1 MASHQAGRGRE
12 ERAGAEDFESGL
24 DYGAFA
30 EDDAAED
37 PNRTQALPA
46 SGRDDAG
53 VQHTSALSPEDLAAL
68 RGGDAAAADGRSE
81 RSAERGTPDARE
93 RDIVASRAVPWSD
106 RRPLPGADE
115 LGPLSAAVGARSA
128 SGSSAA
134 DPADRYPQDASA
146 AYAASSSAALQGPTP
161 EERARLPKAGPRVAQ
176 VLLAILAPLA
186 LLLAAV
192 RFVASPAFLWLEY
205 HRPGFPADRF
215 GFDTGDRMHYGSAG
229 LDYVTNLAG
238 SRYLSSLTHQ
248 GEPLFTEAEVS
259 HMTDVKVVLWIA
271 LAALVALVV
280 VCALLIAH
288 LLRTSPGGVR
298 RALFAGALWLPLA
311 LIALAVLAVLG
322 WETFF
327 AGFHSLFFADGTW
340 TFSARDAL
348 IRLYPEQFWVDAA
361 LVVGAIA
368 LIASLVT
375 LVFTWP
381 TRRRREMSADRRG
394 QLLDT
399 RLRWAR
405 EEDSQVR

>member
-1 MASHQAGRGRE
+1 
-12 ERAGAEDFESGL
+12 
-24 DYGAFA
+24 
-30 EDDAAED
+30 
-37 PNRTQALPA
+37 
-46 SGRDDAG
+46 
-53 VQHTSALSPEDLAAL
+53 
-68 RGGDAAAADGRSE
+68 
-81 RSAERGTPDARE
+81 
-93 RDIVASRAVPWSD
+93 
-106 RRPLPGADE
+106 
-115 LGPLSAAVGARSA
+115 
-128 SGSSAA
+128 
-134 DPADRYPQDASA
+134 
-146 AYAASSSAALQGPTP
+146 
-161 EERARLPKAGPRVAQ
+161 
-176 VLLAILAPLA
+176 
-186 LLLAAV
+186 
-192 RFVASPAFLWLEY
+192 
-205 HRPGFPADRF
+205 
-215 GFDTGDRMHYGSAG
+215 
-229 LDYVTNLAG
+229 
-238 SRYLSSLTHQ
+238 
-248 GEPLFTEAEVS
+248 
-259 HMTDVKVVLWIA
+259 
-271 LAALVALVV
+271 
-280 VCALLIAH
+280 
-288 LLRTSPGGVR
+288 GGVR

>member
-24 DYGAFA
+24 DYGAFV
-30 EDDAAED
+30 EDDADHD
-37 PNRTQALPA
+37 PNRTQVLPSSA
-46 SGRDDAG
+46 QDDAG
-53 VQHTSALSPEDLAAL
+53 AQHTSALSPEDLAAL
-68 RGGDAAAADGRSE
+68 RGGDRDRDGIHDGGR
-81 RSAERGTPDARE
+81 D
-93 RDIVASRAVPWSD
+93 RDIVASRDVPASE
-106 RRPLPGADE
+106 RRPLPGADQ

-128 SGSSAA
+128 AGSSAA
-134 DPADRYPQDASA
+134 APGADGPVDRYPQDRTA
-146 AYAASSSAALQGPTP
+146 AYAASSSAALEGPTP

-192 RFVASPAFLWLEY
+192 RFVASPVFLWLEY

-215 GFDTGDRMHYGSAG
+215 GFDTADRMHYGSAG

-238 SRYLSSLTHQ
+238 PRYLSSLTHQ
-248 GEPLFTEAEVS
+248 GAPLFTEAEVS

-271 LAALVALVV
+271 TAALVALVI

-311 LIALAVLAVLG
+311 LIALAVLALLG

-368 LIASLVT
+368 LLASLAT
-375 LVFTWP
+375 LVATWP
-381 TRRRREMSADRRG
+381 TRRRREMAADRRG

-405 EEDSQVR
+405 EEESPVR

>member
-24 DYGAFA
+24 DYGAFV
-30 EDDAAED
+30 EDDAAD
-37 PNRTQALPA
+37 DANRTQTLPTA
-46 SGRDDAG
+46 GQDDGGA
-53 VQHTSALSPEDLAAL
+53 QHTSALSPEDLAAL
-68 RGGDAAAADGRSE
+68 RGGDAAAAGGRPE
-81 RSAERGTPDARE
+81 ARE
-93 RDIVASRAVPWSD
+93 ASPRETSGREASDADDRDIVASREVPGSD
-106 RRPLPGADE
+106 RRPLPGADQ

-128 SGSSAA
+128 AGSSAA
-134 DPADRYPQDASA
+134 GPVDRYPQDRTA
-146 AYAASSSAALQGPTP
+146 AYAAGSSAALEGPTP
-161 EERARLPKAGPRVAQ
+161 EERARPPKAGPRVAQ

-192 RFVASPAFLWLEY
+192 RFVASPVFLWLEY

-215 GFDTGDRMHYGSAG
+215 GFDLADRMHYGSAG

-238 SRYLSSLTHQ
+238 PRYLSSLTHQ
-248 GEPLFTEAEVS
+248 GAPLFTEAEVS

-271 LAALVALVV
+271 TAALVALVI

-361 LVVGAIA
+361 LVVGAIT
-368 LIASLVT
+368 LLASLAT
-375 LVFTWP
+375 LVATWP
-381 TRRRREMSADRRG
+381 TRRRREMAADRRG

-399 RLRWAR
+399 RLR
-405 EEDSQVR
+405 